1 MDLKAIFGQY
11 AGKAL
16 LDPMRVTCDI
26 DPVLEDMRMAASHVG
41 LSVTVRWP
49 NAKSDGRSNM
59 HRLNVPVEKRDDGR
73 YYIVPNFTR
82 G

>member
-1 MDLKAIFGQY
+1 
-11 AGKAL
+11 
-16 LDPMRVTCDI
+16 
-26 DPVLEDMRMAASHVG
+26 MAASHVG